1 MPVRPLSGRPPR
13 RSSSCRPAH
22 APQCRDRSGFTI
34 WEDGAGAEPN
44 HQANHHDYC
53 RFLVQKS
60 RDTNRNT
67 NIYQDHVLSRMSK
80 LVGTRARTGD
90 PLILCPPH
98 LIFVEPR
105 SENSLKYS
113 SSVIPPSA
121 HFRAIAGADRS
132 KLHLKMSKSSTWLDE
147 FCDQREVSASTPRP
161 ILTRRA

>member
-1 MPVRPLSGRPPR
+1 MVQGR
-13 RSSSCRPAH
+13 S
-22 APQCRDRSGFTI
+22 
-34 WEDGAGAEPN
+34 PN

-132 KLHLKMSKSSTWLDE
+132 KLHLKMSKSSTWLAE

-161 ILTRRA
+161 ILTRQATRSSLKEKSGAFCDPLFRRGLWRPRQGPLSRST